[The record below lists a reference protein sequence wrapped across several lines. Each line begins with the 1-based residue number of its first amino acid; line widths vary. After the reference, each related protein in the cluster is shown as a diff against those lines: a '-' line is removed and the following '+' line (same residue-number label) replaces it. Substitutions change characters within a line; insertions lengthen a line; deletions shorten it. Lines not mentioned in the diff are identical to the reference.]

1 MAKQRTILFLISILL
16 PVVAGAQ
23 DDIVLDNGNVKIAF
37 SGSRKEYSLMSFVAS
52 GVELV
57 PDGGSN
63 VPPWMMTF
71 LGPRGENPTLQPK
84 YTYYCGGS
92 LSDDGHSASFV
103 WDLVFEG
110 SRWPLTVTVALDD
123 GDEMPRWSIDADIPE
138 DWTVTELE
146 FPRIPLRRLEGDVK
160 GILPVGYGVEYGM
173 PASGHLQMRYPSCT
187 GGMELVMMHNGKSTI
202 YFAAEDYSAS
212 NKYLGMAGDGQTVI
226 FYQKVPASYAW
237 SDKGKFSLPW
247 KTVVGYN
254 PENWDATALKWYRP
268 FVLKAKWGLENIRER
283 NIAKWIKNADMW
295 LRPVDASASTMNSL
309 REALAFFG
317 KGIGLHW
324 YSWQNH
330 PFDTNYPDYFPEQPG
345 FADMVKEAQRLG
357 AYVTPYINGRLWDT
371 ANHTYEELNGSDA
384 SCRKPDGSLY
394 TEVYSSKVINT
405 VTCPSTE
412 IWQNVIRG
420 LNRRILNELG
430 TDGVYMDQIG
440 CAASEPCY
448 AKNHP
453 HAPGGGDW
461 WPAAYRHLL
470 TSMRQDLYGRNQAMT
485 TEENV
490 ECYIDLFDMMLVVN
504 SPHRSY
510 QKMVPLFPLI
520 YSDRC
525 IYSGFTYVPWTVNNG
540 SFSYITMKSLLWGS
554 QLGWI
559 SPELIMRPE
568 NRSEAS
574 FLRNLFEFRRKQH
587 DIFLGGRFLSEFVP
601 GGDNPVVVI
610 PNYQETN
617 VVMGANWESVD
628 GKTVMI
634 LVNMSE
640 DSHVVTLPDGGE
652 IMMAAYSAK
661 RIEK

>member
-110 SRWPLTVTVALDD
+110 SRWPLTVTIALDD

-146 FPRIPLRRLEGDVK
+146 FPRIPLRRLDGDVK
-160 GILPVGYGVEYGM
+160 GILPVGYGVEYSL
-173 PASGHLQMRYPSCT
+173 PASGQLQMRYPSCT

-226 FYQKVPASYAW
+226 FYQKVPTSYAW

-247 KTVVGYN
+247 KTVIGYN

-268 FVLKAKWGLENIRER
+268 FALKAKWGAENIRER

-371 ANHTYEELNGSDA
+371 ANHTYEELNGSEA

-405 VTCPSTE
+405 VTCPSSE
-412 IWQNVIRG
+412 IWQNVIQG
-420 LNRRILNELG
+420 LNRRILNKLG

-461 WPAAYRHLL
+461 WPAAYRDLL

-490 ECYIDLFDMMLVVN
+490 ECYIDLFDMLLVVN

-640 DSHVVTLPDGGE
+640 DSHVVTLPDGVE
-652 IMMAAYSAK
+652 IVMAAFGAK